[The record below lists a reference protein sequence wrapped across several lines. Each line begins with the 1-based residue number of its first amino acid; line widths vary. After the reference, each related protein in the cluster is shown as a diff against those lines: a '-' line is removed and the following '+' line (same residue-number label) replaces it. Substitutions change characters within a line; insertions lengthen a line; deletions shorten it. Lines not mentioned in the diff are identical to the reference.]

1 MGAAEADLLEEIDLT
16 NVECLNQVRPSSMP
30 DDPSA
35 TRCPLRSRA
44 PRRAPVARGS
54 IPHVIVACRGPHRI
68 IIELAVT
75 DHRRAPSRPPDAT
88 RRRPKLVSSARPTR
102 VPSHLSPEPS
112 QPQAIGKDWGN
123 ALKQGY
129 REDAGLFCTSDD
141 DEQLIITVPFRQLV
155 NLTSVSVAGP
165 GDGTAPKSVKIFV
178 NKPNMSFDNC
188 NKKATETLDLTP
200 EQVADGA
207 RVELDFTQFQNI
219 RCVSFFVETNQG
231 GGDITNVSKI
241 VVSGAPVLTTNM
253 SELKK
258 C

>member
-1 MGAAEADLLEEIDLT
+1 MPSFSHLL
-16 NVECLNQVRPSSMP
+16 P
-30 DDPSA
+30 DPS
-35 TRCPLRSRA
+35 PLQ
-44 PRRAPVARGS
+44 
-54 IPHVIVACRGPHRI
+54 
-68 IIELAVT
+68 AV
-75 DHRRAPSRPPDAT
+75 
-88 RRRPKLVSSARPTR
+88 
-102 VPSHLSPEPS
+102 
-112 QPQAIGKDWGN
+112 GKDWGN

-155 NLTSVSVAGP
+155 NLTSISIAGP
-165 GDGTAPKSVKIFV
+165 GDGTAPKAVKIFV
-178 NKPNMSFDNC
+178 NKPNLSFDNC

-207 RVELDFTQFQNI
+207 RIELDFTQFQNI
-219 RCVSFFVETNQG
+219 RCVSFFVDTNQG
-231 GGDITNVSKI
+231 GGDVTNVSKI